1 MLEKEADKRLDLM
14 KFMDMEFIKMEDEE
28 YEAYVNEN
36 SEKFAQQKEESKTKE
51 VEVPKVPS
59 PRAAN
64 AGAKAK
70 STPVVG
76 KGPAGASPG
85 LRKPA
90 GGSAVN
96 PNKGPTTNKYK
107 Q

>member
-1 MLEKEADKRLDLM
+1 M
-14 KFMDMEFIKMEDEE
+14 KMEDEE
-28 YEAYVNEN
+28 YEAYVNQN
-36 SEKFAQQKEESKTKE
+36 LQKFEQAKEESKTKE

-59 PRAAN
+59 PRNN

-70 STPVVG
+70 STPVG

-85 LRKPA
+85 LRKP

>member
-1 MLEKEADKRLDLM
+1 MLEKESDKRLDLM

-28 YEAYVNEN
+28 YEDYVNEN

-51 VEVPKVPS
+51 VDVPKVPS
-59 PRAAN
+59 PRTN

-70 STPVVG
+70 STPVG

-85 LRKPA
+85 LRNKPA